1 MTIMLRD
8 IWNIENIGDYK
19 IHFARSNGNHQPLE
33 VWARSSEEWQG
44 WQEYRPG
51 RNDFN
56 RPLIFALMQF
66 YHESDSWLFGGV
78 YRVLARHDDRYDVEL
93 TELGENFVG
102 RLKLGSPYRNR
113 TTRVRMESHYDSFRV
128 REILREPYTGK
139 PFPGYEEIDVSFQE
153 LETLVRKDRPDWKIA
168 LESVKGVYL
177 VTDTQTGR
185 RYVGSAYGE
194 HGVWSRWSSYIF
206 SGHGENVELRK
217 LTNDD
222 GNLDYYRAHFRFA
235 LLERRLSNTPDNIIT
250 DREAY
255 WKRILLTRG
264 EHGLNRN

>member
-1 MTIMLRD
+1 MPIMLRD
-8 IWNIENIGDYK
+8 IWNIENTGDYK
-19 IHFARSNGNHQPLE
+19 IHFARTNGHHEPLE
-33 VWARSSEEWQG
+33 VWARSTEEWQG
-44 WQEYRPG
+44 WQEYRSG

-56 RPLIFALMQF
+56 RPLIFSLMQF
-66 YHESDSWLFGGV
+66 YHELDSWLFGGV

-93 TELGENFVG
+93 AESGKNLIG
-102 RLKLGSPYRNR
+102 RLKLGSTYRER
-113 TTRVRMESHYDSFRV
+113 TTRVRMESHYDSFEV
-128 REILREPYTGK
+128 REILRESYTGK

-153 LETLVRKDRPDWKIA
+153 LETLVRNDRPDWKIA

-194 HGVWSRWSSYIF
+194 HGVWSRWRSYIF
-206 SGHGENVELRK
+206 SGHGGNVELRK
-217 LTNDD
+217 LTKGGD
-222 GNLDYYRAHFRFA
+222 LTYYRKHFSFA
-235 LLERRLSNTPDNIIT
+235 LLEHRLSSTPDNIIL